1 MVGPAA
7 PINIASSSRHASS
20 SPSIQNH
27 QSSSRERPRRESIA
41 NSLVG
46 GMSWGGVSVGSWIR
60 DDIIMTGTSP
70 FTTQSPSYHSSSY
83 LPKLEANFMRDF
95 SCCGMTLPSLH
106 DLLQHYEVCHTN
118 QQVPQSYHSSSE
130 AVQGSHALAMPNE
143 GAAHG
148 TASAATVQ
156 QTQEQRQKLQQ
167 QPPSSRQTTQ
177 SGPNSA
183 RSGPQSSVSGIQI
196 LRQQQPEQ
204 TGAARPTPQATPDM
218 DSVEDMEM
226 DDAIE
231 GASSM
236 PPPPAQH
243 GFQIRHQP
251 QGSQFNL
258 PTTPRAQPLNLNTA
272 NIPTALQA
280 HQGLRTSQPTTP
292 TALGHNGRPY
302 QHNPTFSSVNTPTLT
317 AHPLQHQQAHLQT
330 NRTSPDS
337 SAPGTPD
344 ELDNDFI
351 GNLAGEMSM
360 PNNSQYLQGGNS
372 GYGYQFGDVPDM
384 LNLCIDD
391 PAKRLSSPGG
401 FGNQQ
406 QFGFGGTQFGR
417 NQQMMPGMGGNA
429 GGTMSM
435 DDAKPYKCPV
445 IGCEKAYKNQNGLKY
460 HRGHGHNTQQLQENA
475 DGTYSIVNPET
486 SVPYPGTMGM
496 EKEKPYF
503 CEACKKRYKNLN
515 GLKYH
520 KQHSP
525 QCSTDTKPIGAM
537 AGIGIHNTNI
547 NVAGAGLP
555 GIGEDSIF

>member
-1 MVGPAA
+1 
-7 PINIASSSRHASS
+7 
-20 SPSIQNH
+20 
-27 QSSSRERPRRESIA
+27 
-41 NSLVG
+41 
-46 GMSWGGVSVGSWIR
+46 
-60 DDIIMTGTSP
+60 MTGTSP

-95 SCCGMTLPSLH
+95 SCCGKTLPSLH
-106 DLLQHYEVCHTN
+106 DLLQHYEVCHTD
-118 QQVPQSYHSSSE
+118 QQVPQSFHSSAEVGRDS
-130 AVQGSHALAMPNE
+130 QALAVPNG
-143 GAAHG
+143 GATRSTG
-148 TASAATVQ
+148 NATVVSQ
-156 QTQEQRQKLQQ
+156 SQEQLQKLPQQ
-167 QPPSSRQTTQ
+167 LPPKSRQPPSPR
-177 SGPNSA
+177 PNNMHL
-183 RSGPQSSVSGIQI
+183 GPQGSASGIQM

-204 TGAARPTPQATPDM
+204 TSTNLPIPQTTPDM

-231 GASSM
+231 GSSSV

-243 GFQIRHQP
+243 GFQMRQQP
-251 QGSQFNL
+251 QQAQFAL

-272 NIPTALQA
+272 NIPSALQA

-317 AHPLQHQQAHLQT
+317 PHPLQHQQPHLQT

-337 SAPGTPD
+337 SSPGTPD

-360 PNNSQYLQGGNS
+360 PNGTQYLQGVNQ

-417 NQQMMPGMGGNA
+417 SQQMMPSISGIPGGI
-429 GGTMSM
+429 MPM
-435 DDAKPYKCPV
+435 DDPKPYKCPV

-475 DGTYSIVNPET
+475 NGTYSIVNPET
-486 SVPYPGTMGM
+486 SIPYPGTMGM

-525 QCSTDTKPIGAM
+525 QCSTDTKPIGVM
-537 AGIGIHNTNI
+537 ASMGMQNTNV